1 MSLADYFGGNVYL
14 LDTALAG
21 FYAIDKDLFKK
32 YDADISVSGGGIAWQ
47 ADALKLAFSRALKEW
62 SPDHRSVLKPLGLLK
77 RDGRIKERKKPWLK
91 KARKSPTWSKR

>member
-32 YDADISVSGGGIAWQ
+32 YDADISVSGGGIA
-47 ADALKLAFSRALKEW
+47 
-62 SPDHRSVLKPLGLLK
+62 
-77 RDGRIKERKKPWLK
+77 
-91 KARKSPTWSKR
+91 